1 MLLLQCERSVKGI
14 CHIQIMTVAHS
25 FCSSMPPFGKEPSES
40 SAKPV
45 PFLRLGHATRASR
58 QRRVAASAF
67 GQEPAEADSLH
78 RSGTAT
84 SSRCSS
90 SLSSKRGAPFQDEG
104 AENQK
109 SSKLKSTSFQPF
121 QAEGDEFG
129 SGSSDAGSDCEQD
142 FAGRSDSVFALGW
155 QSMLTLKNASFWKEN
170 CDDLRA
176 KPKKRAYNNKNRA
189 AQASYSKKDQEGI
202 FKQRG
207 SDEKRL
213 QSLFHET
220 TCKCA
225 IHWN

>member
-1 MLLLQCERSVKGI
+1 
-14 CHIQIMTVAHS
+14 
-25 FCSSMPPFGKEPSES
+25 MPPFGKEPSEPS
-40 SAKPV
+40 SNKPV
-45 PFLRLGHATRASR
+45 PFLRLGHATRASH

-67 GQEPAEADSLH
+67 GQEPAEADSFH
-78 RSGTAT
+78 RSATAT

-104 AENQK
+104 AEIQK
-109 SSKLKSTSFQPF
+109 SRKLKSTTLKPF

-129 SGSSDAGSDCEQD
+129 SDSSDDGGSDYEQE

-189 AQASYSKKDQEGI
+189 AQAAYSKKDQEGV

-213 QSLFHET
+213 QSLFHEP